1 MPQSQEGSVSRGP
14 LDVTKLGGA
23 QSFFIL
29 QRFLLQSQ
37 LDMDD
42 EALVLLTR
50 QVKYNSLVYVVPWLS
65 ASIGADAP
73 YNDLKL
79 YKTLL
84 EFSNIDPPV
93 AEVAIKFLNN
103 HLWYLTQVNILV

>member
-1 MPQSQEGSVSRGP
+1 MPQSQEGSVSRGL
-14 LDVTKLGGA
+14 LDVTKLVGA
-23 QSFFIL
+23 QSFSI
-29 QRFLLQSQ
+29 LLQLQ

-42 EALVLLTR
+42 EGLVLLTR